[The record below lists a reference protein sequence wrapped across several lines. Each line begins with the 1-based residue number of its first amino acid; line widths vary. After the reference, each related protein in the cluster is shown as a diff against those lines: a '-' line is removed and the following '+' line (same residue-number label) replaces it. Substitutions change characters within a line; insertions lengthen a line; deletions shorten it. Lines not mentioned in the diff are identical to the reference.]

1 MNSTDVSSH
10 VHVSGP
16 TAERT
21 ALFCNRV
28 LELLG
33 KKDWEVSVLFCN
45 DLEIRELNKNYRNLD
60 AATNVLSFPQDDHF
74 QDHTRFFAG
83 DVVVSLETAE
93 RERAGGEATLEDVV
107 KRLLIHGIL
116 HLDGFDH
123 GSDEEYNK
131 MNRYEEHILSELKG
145 VRIF

>member
-1 MNSTDVSSH
+1 M
-10 VHVSGP
+10 
-16 TAERT
+16 
-21 ALFCNRV
+21 
-28 LELLG
+28 ELLG

-45 DLEIRELNKNYRNLD
+45 DREIRELNKSYRNID
-60 AATNVLSFPQDDHF
+60 AATDVLSFPQDDRF
-74 QDHTRFFAG
+74 PDHNRVFAG

-93 RERAGGEATLEDVV
+93 RERDREETALEDMV

-123 GSDEEYNK
+123 GSDEEYNE
-131 MNRYEEHILSELKG
+131 MNRHEEHILSELKG